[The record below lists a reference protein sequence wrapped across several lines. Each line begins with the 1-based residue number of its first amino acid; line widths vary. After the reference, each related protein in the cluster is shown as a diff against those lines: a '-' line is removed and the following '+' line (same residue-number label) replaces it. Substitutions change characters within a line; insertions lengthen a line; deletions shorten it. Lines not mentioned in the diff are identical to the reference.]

1 MQAATAAAAATRSA
15 NHKKVFS
22 NLDAFDVVSET
33 DSSSSSSSVSSSDFD
48 VECSVSGPPLKS
60 RSMLL
65 LLLLLLCFFPEYR
78 TLRSWLLIA
87 QLEGMMREDCLP
99 LCLPLPLCPLLL
111 V

>member
-33 DSSSSSSSVSSSDFD
+33 DSSSVSSSDFD

-99 LCLPLPLCPLLL
+99 LCLPLSLSVPCSWSEK
-111 V
+111 

>member
-1 MQAATAAAAATRSA
+1 MQAATAAAAATHSA

-33 DSSSSSSSVSSSDFD
+33 DSSSSYVSSSDFD

-99 LCLPLPLCPLLL
+99 LCLPLSFCPLLL

>member
-1 MQAATAAAAATRSA
+1 MQAATAAAATRSA

-33 DSSSSSSSVSSSDFD
+33 DSSSSSVFSSDFD

-65 LLLLLLCFFPEYR
+65 LLLLLLCFF
-78 TLRSWLLIA
+78 LSIA
-87 QLEGMMREDCLP
+87 RFDLGC
-99 LCLPLPLCPLLL
+99 
-111 V
+111 